1 MLFPMV
7 FLAVTTAVVYG
18 RARRAQIALD
28 FADVATVGV
37 AAGKA
42 VTHLAVGEGS
52 YDDGIG
58 TYGVVPLKIE
68 TKAGYYS
75 GPNSGPC
82 THMNTHPTHG

>member
-18 RARRAQIALD
+18 RARRAQIALG

-52 YDDGIG
+52 LRRWYWYLRRRTSKDRNQGRVLFRSQIR
-58 TYGVVPLKIE
+58 P
-68 TKAGYYS
+68 
-75 GPNSGPC
+75 
-82 THMNTHPTHG
+82 